1 MIERMKKISL
11 LTLES
16 RREDTLHKLKKA
28 GVLHISTKNYE
39 HPSIENLEEK
49 RAVLQKAHSKL
60 SEYEP
65 NSETELSIPAHNRE
79 QTVEQALE
87 KAHQILDISDK
98 IREIQED
105 IERLQREQNRIE
117 PWGDF
122 NPAEIEKLHEKGIS
136 IRLYTTSPESFRN
149 MPHTAEIIPIR
160 TTKNLVR
167 FAAVSLNDRDI
178 PDLQEEQ
185 LGEKSLSRLQAEI
198 QEKESAVHRL
208 NEQLKEKK
216 TSESL
221 LEKGIEILDDLI
233 EYNQIRE
240 GMHQEG
246 ILVYLIGFAPES
258 RVENIRSEA
267 AANGWAVLIE
277 NPGPEDPVPTK
288 VKNKPFVRIIQP
300 VFDLLGTVPGYR
312 EYDISFFFLLFF
324 TVFFAM
330 IIGDGGYGAVLLA
343 GSVFFSI
350 KSKKKSGKISDGLIL
365 LNLLSFATIVWGAIT
380 GTWFG
385 YAPIAETEPFSWFV
399 IPEMYSFNPRS
410 AEFIQFI
417 CFVIGTV
424 HLTISHLW
432 NFFDQIKKHPRI
444 KAFAQ
449 LGWLSMLLG
458 LYYLVLNLVLSP
470 EKYPLPD
477 FSPWL
482 IGGGLVFIIVFSE
495 QEGNFFKGILRGA
508 AGIIT
513 TLLDGIGAFSDIIS
527 YIRLFAV
534 GLASVEIA
542 KSFNDM
548 ASGFGTGV
556 GAAAAAVA
564 VLFLGHSLNLAM
576 GALSVIVHGVR
587 LNMLEFSGHL
597 GMEWTG
603 IPYDPFREKEEEQNS
618 SLDREKVETA

>member
-1 MIERMKKISL
+1 
-11 LTLES
+11 
-16 RREDTLHKLKKA
+16 
-28 GVLHISTKNYE
+28 
-39 HPSIENLEEK
+39 
-49 RAVLQKAHSKL
+49 
-60 SEYEP
+60 
-65 NSETELSIPAHNRE
+65 
-79 QTVEQALE
+79 
-87 KAHQILDISDK
+87 
-98 IREIQED
+98 
-105 IERLQREQNRIE
+105 
-117 PWGDF
+117 
-122 NPAEIEKLHEKGIS
+122 
-136 IRLYTTSPESFRN
+136 
-149 MPHTAEIIPIR
+149 
-160 TTKNLVR
+160 
-167 FAAVSLNDRDI
+167 
-178 PDLQEEQ
+178 
-185 LGEKSLSRLQAEI
+185 
-198 QEKESAVHRL
+198 
-208 NEQLKEKK
+208 
-216 TSESL
+216 
-221 LEKGIEILDDLI
+221 
-233 EYNQIRE
+233 
-240 GMHQEG
+240 
-246 ILVYLIGFAPES
+246 
-258 RVENIRSEA
+258 
-267 AANGWAVLIE
+267 
-277 NPGPEDPVPTK
+277 
-288 VKNKPFVRIIQP
+288 